1 MKFSNFLK
9 CQKLL
14 LCVTLA
20 LTLVLALSPALRA
33 QAFAQGNVLNY
44 TPPRKVVAKPGAA
57 VDSALPLD
65 LRSGYHVNSN
75 MPSDDYLIPLRLT
88 WNPGPLEAT
97 GFTFPRPEMGKY
109 SFSEKPL
116 SVYTGEFQI
125 VTHFK
130 AAANAEPGPKTLTG
144 KLRYQACNS
153 SMCLPPKTLDVSL
166 QVEIVK

>member
-1 MKFSNFLK
+1 MKLSNFSK
-9 CQKLL
+9 TRRLL
-14 LCVTLA
+14 LWLTLA
-20 LTLVLALSPALRA
+20 LAPSPASWA

-44 TPPRKVVAKPGAA
+44 TPPRKVVAKPGAT
-57 VDSALPLD
+57 VESSLSLE
-65 LRSGYHVNSN
+65 LRAGYHVNSN

-88 WNPGPLEAT
+88 WNPGPLAAA
-97 GFTFPRPEMGKY
+97 GFAFPQPQMEKY

-116 SVYTGEFQI
+116 SVYTGDFQI

-130 AAANAEPGPKTLTG
+130 ASANAAPGATTLNG
-144 KLRYQACNS
+144 KLRYQACTN